1 MKSILFFIHFI
12 LTLNILF
19 SQEYKLNY
27 VGSTT
32 TKNKIKNFETYKD
45 LVLEIED
52 SLISLKK
59 TGNINAIVK
68 SFLMIDSLNFNVEI
82 EKNQKIKYLQIINE
96 AKFDELVKS
105 ILSSYKSEAGLI
117 KIDETDII
125 AREISNKLSKKGFP
139 FAKVSFKNHEL
150 SQSSIIRSNL
160 NIDYGSRRY
169 LDKIIVKGYEDFPA
183 NFTNN
188 IFKINKNRFFDIDK
202 ATKQSKL
209 IDNTNFA
216 RNIREPEILFTN
228 DSTSLY
234 LYLEKIRRN
243 SFDGFISFDSDEN
256 SGKINI
262 QGYAKISIINTFNSG
277 EKINFDFKSQKNQDR
292 SLNSNFIFPYF
303 LGSPLN
309 LKYSLNL
316 IQKDSSFTSNE
327 NSIDIE
333 LNLKNVKVG
342 LGFQKN
348 KSNSIA
354 QTQFVEDFNSKL
366 FNISSEYFIADS
378 NDKLISE
385 KFKLLV
391 KIGSGKKIQ
400 LNNETRLTRY
410 KLELGK
416 KFDFSER
423 FKLQSLITKEKINSE
438 NLVNNELIRFGG
450 SESIRGFDNNS
461 IFADGYTLL
470 ATNLN
475 FYLNETLYVYSIF
488 DIANYTNSILD
499 LDQDIYSGGIGFSTV
514 TENGVISI
522 NYSKGNNWGN
532 SFNLKNAKINVIF
545 TTFF

>member
-68 SFLMIDSLNFNVEI
+68 SFIMIDSLNFNVEI

-125 AREISNKLSKKGFP
+125 AREISKKLSKKGFP

-303 LGSPLN
+303 LGSPFN